1 MSSINS
7 VSSNYAV
14 NAVDFPPAKSGG
26 QDLTLTFSPEQIGAK
41 RGRDNKFP
49 PEARFTSTQAEKALF
64 RFFGLNP
71 DNPKDLQKI
80 KARLATD
87 GKSPFDVLQ
96 ASTNYPARFNQKT
109 GRYEAVFHVSQKT
122 YDQLRGKIEQIKNEP
137 PSPNAKPLR
146 EPNPNDFY
154 AAQQK
159 LKLKKQMPPSRL
171 EIEGLT
177 AEQKALL
184 LDLTDIGL
192 SVVGIFEP
200 TPFADLAGT
209 GLALSRGEYGGA
221 IISALGMFPYLGDLA
236 KLGKLPKLVKVMENV
251 VQMAKADGKFAKVV
265 TPLLEKI
272 KTALDN
278 LPIEKLPQKAQDAV
292 KAIKNKIDEFF
303 SKGKIPNGVEPPKPP
318 KIRTEPPEIKRVK
331 VGKANLPATTE
342 MSIQDKLYNYL
353 LDFNHSKGGPKAK
366 WFKEAL
372 GFTRENMDDLAKQLI
387 FNPAKAVQTEVTEFG
402 TKYNQIISVKG
413 ANGRTIDVLTSWIRN
428 EDGIIRIITAVP
440 TKK

>member
-14 NAVDFPPAKSGG
+14 NKVDFPPAKSGG
-26 QDLTLTFSPEQIGAK
+26 QDLILTFSPEQIGAK
-41 RGRDNKFP
+41 RGRDNQFP

-71 DNPKDLQKI
+71 DDPKDLQKI

-96 ASTNYPARFNQKT
+96 ASTNYPARLNRQT
-109 GRYEAVFHVSQKT
+109 GRYEAVFRVSQKT
-122 YDQLRGKIEQIKNEP
+122 YDQLRGKIEQIKNEL
-137 PSPNAKPLR
+137 PSPDAKPLR
-146 EPNPNDFY
+146 EPNPNDFF

-159 LKLKKQMPPSRL
+159 LKLQKQMPPSRL

-221 IISALGMFPYLGDLA
+221 AISALGMFPYLGDLA
-236 KLGKLPKLVKVMENV
+236 KLGKLPKFVKVLGDV
-251 VQMAKADGKFAKVV
+251 VQMAKQSPAFAKAV

-272 KTALDN
+272 KVALDN

-292 KAIKNKIDEFF
+292 KTIKNKIDELFAVT
-303 SKGKIPNGVEPPKPP
+303 KVALP
-318 KIRTEPPEIKRVK
+318 KITFD
-331 VGKANLPATTE
+331 
-342 MSIQDKLYNYL
+342 S
-353 LDFNHSKGGPKAK
+353 
-366 WFKEAL
+366 
-372 GFTRENMDDLAKQLI
+372 KQLQKKFKHAADFGVTGNYNAANALKFQTAI
-387 FNPAKAVQTEVTEFG
+387 ENHIASPGAKIIQGTYRGNPVTHIYNPNTGINVIVERTGEFISGWKLNPAQ
-402 TKYNQIISVKG
+402 
-413 ANGRTIDVLTSWIRN
+413 ANNVVNRGSL
-428 EDGIIRIITAVP
+428 
-440 TKK
+440 

>member
-1 MSSINS
+1 M
-7 VSSNYAV
+7 
-14 NAVDFPPAKSGG
+14 
-26 QDLTLTFSPEQIGAK
+26 
-41 RGRDNKFP
+41 
-49 PEARFTSTQAEKALF
+49 
-64 RFFGLNP
+64 
-71 DNPKDLQKI
+71 
-80 KARLATD
+80 
-87 GKSPFDVLQ
+87 
-96 ASTNYPARFNQKT
+96 
-109 GRYEAVFHVSQKT
+109 
-122 YDQLRGKIEQIKNEP
+122 
-137 PSPNAKPLR
+137 R
-146 EPNPNDFY
+146 EPNPNDFF

-292 KAIKNKIDEFF
+292 KAIKNKIDDFF
-303 SKGKIPNGVEPPKPP
+303 GIRKMTKPALTPSGQKAVTLDTLEHIFHGELNKKGKAVGFHYEGVENMQAVNKTRTVTVTKPPDKNGVYEA
-318 KIRTEPPEIKRVK
+318 IVEVK
-331 VGKANLPATTE
+331 GKAKKGNGGVSTFFPKNWTKNDVVN
-342 MSIQDKLYNYL
+342 SINEAYINKI
-353 LDFNHSKGGPKAK
+353 SSGGN
-366 WFKEAL
+366 
-372 GFTRENMDDLAKQLI
+372 GYI
-387 FNPAKAVQTEVTEFG
+387 G
-402 TKYNQIISVKG
+402 TSDSGVK
-413 ANGRTIDVLTSWIRN
+413 IQMFLKP
-428 EDGIIRIITAVP
+428 DGTIITAYP
-440 TKK
+440 LHGK